1 MKNSKSYKE
10 ERAEVIE
17 KMEGLVASAEGRDLS
32 SDEQSNFDSLNDKV
46 EELNKMAVRAESF
59 EKLQATKAVK
69 EVTENTP
76 SEVRDYSFQD
86 AMNQAATGRLEG
98 LGLQA
103 YANLERFNAEDTTG
117 IFAGFALIKEIGP
130 VITALLFAGRAGT
143 SLASEIGLM
152 KATDQL
158 SAMEMMAVDPLRYV
172 AVPRFLGGVISMPLL
187 TAVFTTVGLLGSHLV
202 AVELLGVD
210 VGAYWQ
216 QLQSALDMKDVM
228 EGIYKSITFG
238 IIASLLAVWE
248 GYNSVPTAEG
258 VGRAT
263 TRTVVITAIAVL
275 VFDFMIT
282 AWIL

>member
-1 MKNSKSYKE
+1 MLRDIWQTFLGFLHNFGAMCLFFMRLLQYSPSVIYK
-10 ERAEVIE
+10 RFS
-17 KMEGLVASAEGRDLS
+17 LVAYQVYNAGALS
-32 SDEQSNFDSLNDKV
+32 IVIIMVCGLFV
-46 EELNKMAVRAESF
+46 GGV
-59 EKLQATKAVK
+59 
-69 EVTENTP
+69 
-76 SEVRDYSFQD
+76 
-86 AMNQAATGRLEG
+86 

-103 YANLERFNAEDTTG
+103 YSNLERFNAEDTTG

-143 SLASEIGLM
+143 ALASEIGLM

-158 SAMEMMAVDPLRYV
+158 SAMEMMAVDPMRYV

-187 TAVFTTVGLLGSHLV
+187 TAIFTTIGLLGSHLV

-216 QLQSALDMKDVM
+216 QLQNALDMEDVL
-228 EGIYKSITFG
+228 EGIYKSIVFG

-248 GYNSVPTAEG
+248 GYNSIPTAEG

-275 VFDFMIT
+275 IFDFMIT
-282 AWIL
+282 AWVL